1 MIISNIDSLNQ
12 SFRALHTQAK
22 TMLENGKV
30 VEVVVSEF
38 KPKRTNA
45 QNDFLW
51 VLYKHLVD
59 FYDNTGFVIDELDVM
74 FLKSG
79 FLHEYCKARFDVK
92 STAKLDRK
100 AFCEYVDKI
109 QFEMMTQSKGNYE
122 YLIPTPDLISL
133 GYDFERNLR

>member
-22 TMLENGKV
+22 IMLENGKV

-59 FYDNTGFVIDELDVM
+59 FYDNTGFVIDELKVR
-74 FLKSG
+74 FVTRE
-79 FLHEYCKARFDVK
+79 FFHEYLKARFDVV
-92 STAKLDRK
+92 STKKLNRK
-100 AFCEYVDKI
+100 EFCEYVDKI
-109 QFEMMTQSKGNYE
+109 QFEMSTQSRKNYE
-122 YLIPTPDLISL
+122 YLIPTPNLISL
-133 GYDFERNLR
+133 GYDFERNMR